1 MPRTRLLL
9 AAALP
14 LLGACRPD
22 APPEAPPRL
31 KPLLETLPVG
41 YRPFNR
47 QDTLTSYWAPDSLL
61 TDSLFAFTLAQ
72 RSQVLLRVQ
81 FVPASAVA
89 VAQLDTLTFRR
100 PYIPLDQYSRPGYQ
114 WDFFPG
120 RNAEP
125 DLAETP
131 GRVPLRLHMQY
142 TWRLALTEYQR
153 WPPSSS
159 PEPHGYERNSYLVDY
174 PFETAATARASDSVV
189 YVRAVPMLADQPR
202 PDTLYPYYR
211 SGLHH
216 QRIPMVADV
225 PDTTR
230 HALLRLSFR
239 VLSHSAD

>member
-22 APPEAPPRL
+22 ASSEAPPRL
-31 KPLLETLPVG
+31 KPLLETLPTG

-47 QDTLTSYWAPDSLL
+47 QDTLASYWAPDSLV
-61 TDSLFAFTLAQ
+61 TDSLFAFTAAH
-72 RSQVLLRVQ
+72 RSQVLLRVR

-89 VAQLDTLTFRR
+89 AARLDTLRFRR
-100 PYIPLDQYSRPGYQ
+100 TTSTSLAEYNRPGYC
-114 WDFFPG
+114 WEFFPG
-120 RNAEP
+120 RYWVP
-125 DLAETP
+125 DLTETP
-131 GRVPLRLHMQY
+131 DRVPLRLRMQY
-142 TWRLALTEYQR
+142 EWRLSLRESR
-153 WPPSSS
+153 
-159 PEPHGYERNSYLVDY
+159 GYERNRYLVDY
-174 PFETAATARASDSVV
+174 PFETVAQARVSDSVV

-202 PDTLYPYYR
+202 LDTLYPYYR
-211 SGLHH
+211 GGLHH
-216 QRIPMVADV
+216 RRIPMVADA